1 MRKIIKF
8 DQAGLTLVELV
19 IGIALASVIL
29 AAIAVFIVGNIRFSN
44 TAQDEIIIQDQV
56 RRAMQVIVDL
66 SMDKEEYIIEGSRL
80 ILKKGETEIIF
91 HLSNGELVFIDE
103 SDKSQVLAEN
113 ISLFNLEDKGSKFF
127 NVTIKGI
134 KNKGNKKKEVSFELT
149 NEVFLRN

>member
-8 DQAGLTLVELV
+8 NQAGLTLVELV

-66 SMDKEEYIIEGSRL
+66 SMDKESYVASSNQL
-80 ILKKGETEIIF
+80 VLKKGTKQVTFKLEGNDLKFTNESNQSETLAKNI
-91 HLSNGELVFIDE
+91 E
-103 SDKSQVLAEN
+103 SFKVT
-113 ISLFNLEDKGSKFF
+113 DKGSKFF